1 MADPENLE
9 PRVSALE
16 SQMSELTARVRRSER
31 DAAAARV
38 LAGGADRD
46 VEQLRGEM
54 RDLRQ
59 TMTSGFKAMREDFT
73 DLRAHVD
80 RGFAE
85 MDRGFV
91 EVGGRL
97 DMTAAGLQHVVE
109 ILTTLIERSDGPG
122 SDPS

>member
-85 MDRGFV
+85 MDRGSS
-91 EVGGRL
+91 RW
-97 DMTAAGLQHVVE
+97 AGDS
-109 ILTTLIERSDGPG
+109 I
-122 SDPS
+122 